1 MCLLNKYSPKTSVA
15 ILSLL
20 LLNAVHVQF
29 AMGQNSAPADAWTQF
44 RGTENLSGISAS
56 SIPDNPQLLW
66 SYEASESI
74 DSSAA
79 IANGTV
85 FVGTYAG
92 ELVALDLEDGT
103 VKWTY
108 QASDR
113 MGIGESS
120 PAVGHNLVFI
130 GDLAGVLHAVDINTG
145 EAAWTYVTQGEIKSS
160 PVLSGEHVLI
170 GSYDGFLYGLTAE
183 TGQLQW
189 KLETQ
194 NYVHATPAV
203 FDGITATQPRTPA
216 DKPLFLH
223 ALAMREYLEAG
234 WVDRLYWFDTLAM
247 LADGLTKGAVD
258 REALALKTALKSLV
272 SQPVPILPPHRSLK
286 TDVRTL
292 GRSTTRYLDWI
303 FRRMT
308 SSGVTNTLTGTFPF
322 TRPHSRL
329 MVRS

>member
-1 MCLLNKYSPKTSVA
+1 MCLLKQDLAKTGFA

-20 LLNAVHVQF
+20 LLNVISVQQ
-29 AMGQNSAPADAWTQF
+29 ATGQDSAPADAWTQF
-44 RGTENLSGISAS
+44 RGTENLSGVSSS

-85 FVGTYAG
+85 YVGTYAG
-92 ELVALDLEDGT
+92 ELVALDLQDGA

-120 PAVGHNLVFI
+120 PAVSDNLVFI
-130 GDLAGVLHAVDINTG
+130 GDLAGVLHAVDVNTG
-145 EAAWTYVTQGEIKSS
+145 EAVWTYVTQGEIKSS

-170 GSYDGFLYGLTAE
+170 GSYDGFLYGLAAE

-203 FDGITATQPRTPA
+203 FDGIAYFGGCDEAFHGVRIEDGVEVVSLSAGAYTAASPVIKDGRAYFGTFDNEVIGLDLSTHDVLWRYEHPDRHFP
-216 DKPLFLH
+216 FYSS
-223 ALAMREYLEAG
+223 ALTIHG
-234 WVDRLYWFDTLAM
+234 
-247 LADGLTKGAVD
+247 
-258 REALALKTALKSLV
+258 
-272 SQPVPILPPHRSLK
+272 
-286 TDVRTL
+286 TDVT
-292 GRSTTRYLDWI
+292 
-303 FRRMT
+303 
-308 SSGVTNTLTGTFPF
+308 
-322 TRPHSRL
+322 
-329 MVRS
+329 

>member
-56 SIPDNPQLLW
+56 SIPANPQLLW

-92 ELVALDLEDGT
+92 ELVALDLEAGT

-120 PAVGHNLVFI
+120 PAVGHSLVFI

-203 FDGITATQPRTPA
+203 FD
-216 DKPLFLH
+216 L
-223 ALAMREYLEAG
+223 
-234 WVDRLYWFDTLAM
+234 
-247 LADGLTKGAVD
+247 
-258 REALALKTALKSLV
+258 SL
-272 SQPVPILPPHRSLK
+272 IH
-286 TDVRTL
+286 
-292 GRSTTRYLDWI
+292 I
-303 FRRMT
+303 
-308 SSGVTNTLTGTFPF
+308 
-322 TRPHSRL
+322 
-329 MVRS
+329 